1 MGRKKK
7 ETSNTK
13 TVREA
18 LADSLKLPKDMLLG
32 TSIITMTGNRDL
44 WVENY
49 KGIMEYTDQTIILQ
63 TKTGRIC
70 IQGCGLKIDYYT
82 NEDMK
87 IIGSIQEIRF
97 F

>member
-1 MGRKKK
+1 MSRNKKDLK
-7 ETSNTK
+7 ESLVN
-13 TVREA
+13 
-18 LADSLKLPKDMLLG
+18 SLKLPKDMVLG
-32 TSIITMTGNRDL
+32 MPILTMTGSQEL

-49 KGIMEYTDQTIILQ
+49 KGIMEYTDQSILLQ
-63 TKTGRIC
+63 TKCGRIC

-87 IIGSIQEIRF
+87 IVGTIRCVRF

>member
-1 MGRKKK
+1 M
-7 ETSNTK
+7 
-13 TVREA
+13 RES
-18 LADSLKLPKDMLLG
+18 LVNSLKLPKDMLLG
-32 TSIITMTGNRDL
+32 ASIVTMTGNRDL

-49 KGIMEYTDQTIILQ
+49 RGIIEYTDQSIILQ

-70 IQGCGLKIDYYT
+70 IQGCELRIDYYT